1 MLSTRDLELARLA
14 DGLGAA
20 LRARRV
26 RLVTAESCT
35 GGWIAKVCT
44 DLPGSSQWFECGFVT
59 YSNVAKMRDL
69 GVTAETLGA
78 HGAVSEETV
87 AAMARGALAR
97 SEGQLAIAVSG
108 VAGPDGGSVDKPVGT
123 VWLAVAREVNG
134 HIELRTELQQLDG
147 DRDEVRRASVFRAL
161 ELAVEFIQ

>member
-1 MLSTRDLELARLA
+1 
-14 DGLGAA
+14 
-20 LRARRV
+20 
-26 RLVTAESCT
+26 
-35 GGWIAKVCT
+35 
-44 DLPGSSQWFECGFVT
+44 
-59 YSNVAKMRDL
+59 MRDL